1 MALLGGG
8 VGGAGNPVGGSYTG
22 PAEALEYTGRGENG
36 GHVYAFS
43 GVIQVAT
50 SNVTQLSFTT
60 GSGYIS
66 GHVTCYGSVDDS
78 NPDLGGTTAFT
89 ISFNGSIAFKIK
101 TDTLVHRDSD
111 SVRTVPVIIPPYTEV
126 LIEADSGNADAGLR
140 TAASITGIIYK

>member
-22 PAEALEYTGRGENG
+22 PAEAIEYTGRGENG
-36 GHVYAFS
+36 GHVYAYS
-43 GVIQVAT
+43 GVVQVSG

-66 GHVTCYGSVDDS
+66 GHISCYGSTDDT
-78 NPDLGGTTAFT
+78 NPALGSVTTFS

-101 TDTLVHRDSD
+101 TDTENEDMP
-111 SVRTVPVIIPPYTEV
+111 SVQTVPIIIPPYTEV
-126 LIEADSGNADAGLR
+126 LVEADNTNADAGLR